1 MGIANNPNRCLEVM
15 ASWPAWKR
23 EYQVVKYAKNKAAAY
38 DYAAATTSKIHSEFL
53 LVDGVIPTEFSIT
66 DLRNVRYRGVN
77 FSVVVEGQSV
87 IVSSGSFGL
96 LSPKQAVSIVN
107 YLKATD
113 ATQASL

>member
-1 MGIANNPNRCLEVM
+1 MGIANNHTRCLEMV
-15 ASWPAWKR
+15 ASWPAQQR
-23 EYQVVKYAKNKAAAY
+23 EHQVFKFAKNKAATS

-53 LVDGVIPTEFSIT
+53 LVDGVIATELSIT

-77 FSVVVEGQSV
+77 FNVVVEDQSV

-107 YLKATD
+107 YLK
-113 ATQASL
+113 SH